1 MRCLLLFLILVI
13 SIGLTVSY
21 VEAGTNIIE
30 FKKKYVT
37 NSPKVCGDKLCDE
50 ISSDKSY
57 KKKNNQTPLG
67 QYKNGIPI
75 HKITCK
81 SNYVFVLKVSNW
93 HPACI
98 TSESLPKLVRIGW
111 AANPQEF
118 ENMINTSTKKEAPLL
133 SPLTEYRKEFPIR
146 EGYGMEVTFDSF
158 SGKPFVVFNGFG
170 WHGYHNVEITISK
183 NSEIIEFMMTQT
195 EPDGTLY
202 LPWQIPDDFSS
213 EWYHVY
219 ASDGIHEYEIDIPI
233 ILD

>member
-1 MRCLLLFLILVI
+1 
-13 SIGLTVSY
+13 
-21 VEAGTNIIE
+21 
-30 FKKKYVT
+30 
-37 NSPKVCGDKLCDE
+37 
-50 ISSDKSY
+50 
-57 KKKNNQTPLG
+57 
-67 QYKNGIPI
+67 
-75 HKITCK
+75 
-81 SNYVFVLKVSNW
+81 
-93 HPACI
+93 
-98 TSESLPKLVRIGW
+98 
-111 AANPQEF
+111 
-118 ENMINTSTKKEAPLL
+118 MINTSTKKEAPLL
-133 SPLTEYRKEFPIR
+133 SPLTEYRKEFPIH